1 MVEFVKFPERE
12 YQIMKANITMEY
24 ANTYGISLNDA
35 IDLFVDK
42 GVYDLLDE
50 ERDLYMTRMY
60 PYMVDFIHDWIYRT
74 GSFAYC

>member
-1 MVEFVKFPERE
+1 MVEYVKFPERE

-24 ANTYGISLNDA
+24 ADTYGISLNDA
-35 IDLFVDK
+35 VDLFIDK

-50 ERDLYMTRMY
+50 GRDQFIMRMY
-60 PYMVDFIHDWIYRT
+60 PYMVEFVHDWIHKT